1 MNKKFDIKIIFGKN
15 VCKYREVRGLT
26 QEQLCE
32 KVGMSPSAISNIE
45 RGLRF
50 PTTENVNKIIEVLDV
65 EPEFMFMNE
74 GKAEVNIMEDF
85 NKRFNLIKN
94 NQEKCEILYS
104 VLKVLS

>member
-1 MNKKFDIKIIFGKN
+1 MNKKFDIKTVFGKN
-15 VCKYREVRGLT
+15 VCKYREVRGFT

-50 PTTENVNKIIEVLDV
+50 PTTENVNKIIEVLEV
-65 EPEFMFMNE
+65 ERELMFRNE
-74 GKAEVNIMEDF
+74 ETKEINILEDF
-85 NKRFNLIKN
+85 NKRFNLIKD
-94 NQEKCEILYS
+94 NQEKCKILYS